1 MPDIIKEVLK
11 IVPAE
16 KIADSAFEGANI
28 VLYTND
34 KEFFL
39 DHQSIIR
46 QAVSEF
52 KKRIEVRPHP
62 SLCMEPEKAEKRIRE
77 LIPEEAGIQECLF
90 DPPRAM
96 VIINAEKPG
105 IVIGKQGEIL
115 RAIREQTFWVPLIKR
130 IPPLRSKLIE
140 GIRSVLFDHAEDRK
154 KFLDKTGHRVYDG
167 WLREK
172 KHEWVRISFLGAARQ
187 VGRSCLLLQTPESRI
202 LLDCG
207 IDPSQEGPE
216 SYPFLDAPEF
226 NISEIDAVIVSHAH
240 LDHTG
245 LIPYLFKYGYQGP
258 IYCTE
263 PTRDIMAL
271 LQLDFIKIQRNEG
284 EDPIYTTEDVRSMV
298 LHTICIDY
306 DAVTDITPDMRLTFY
321 NAGHMLGSA
330 IVHLNIGNGL
340 HNLVYT
346 GDIKYARTNLLEAA
360 HTQFPRVETLIMEAT
375 YGGRDNVMNSREAD
389 DYMTEVVTNTFK
401 RGGKV
406 LMPVLGSGRAQ
417 EVMIIIERLAREGRI
432 PKAPIYLDG
441 MLWDITAIHTA
452 HPEYLNRNIR
462 QEIFYKENNPFLSD
476 IFVQVGSNKER
487 KQIMLEEGPC
497 MILATSGMLQGGP
510 SVEYLKGLGEGSKHS
525 LVFSCYQPPG
535 SLGYRIRAG
544 EKEVLLRENGKQQVI
559 KMNMEVHKVEVTGH
573 SDRRE
578 LMNFVKHCNP
588 QPRKVM
594 TLHGEAS
601 RCLDLATSIHQQF
614 RMETLAP
621 KNLETI
627 RLK

>member
-1 MPDIIKEVLK
+1 MSDIIKEVLK

-62 SLCMEPEKAEKRIRE
+62 SLCLEPEKAEKRIRE

-172 KHEWVRISFLGAARQ
+172 KHEWVRVSFLGAARQ

-216 SYPFLDAPEF
+216 SYPFLVAPEF
-226 NISEIDAVIVSHAH
+226 NISEIDA
-240 LDHTG
+240 
-245 LIPYLFKYGYQGP
+245 
-258 IYCTE
+258 
-263 PTRDIMAL
+263 
-271 LQLDFIKIQRNEG
+271 
-284 EDPIYTTEDVRSMV
+284 
-298 LHTICIDY
+298 
-306 DAVTDITPDMRLTFY
+306 
-321 NAGHMLGSA
+321 
-330 IVHLNIGNGL
+330 
-340 HNLVYT
+340 
-346 GDIKYARTNLLEAA
+346 
-360 HTQFPRVETLIMEAT
+360 
-375 YGGRDNVMNSREAD
+375 
-389 DYMTEVVTNTFK
+389 
-401 RGGKV
+401 
-406 LMPVLGSGRAQ
+406 
-417 EVMIIIERLAREGRI
+417 
-432 PKAPIYLDG
+432 
-441 MLWDITAIHTA
+441 
-452 HPEYLNRNIR
+452 
-462 QEIFYKENNPFLSD
+462 
-476 IFVQVGSNKER
+476 
-487 KQIMLEEGPC
+487 
-497 MILATSGMLQGGP
+497 
-510 SVEYLKGLGEGSKHS
+510 
-525 LVFSCYQPPG
+525 
-535 SLGYRIRAG
+535 
-544 EKEVLLRENGKQQVI
+544 
-559 KMNMEVHKVEVTGH
+559 
-573 SDRRE
+573 
-578 LMNFVKHCNP
+578 
-588 QPRKVM
+588 
-594 TLHGEAS
+594 
-601 RCLDLATSIHQQF
+601 
-614 RMETLAP
+614 
-621 KNLETI
+621 
-627 RLK
+627 